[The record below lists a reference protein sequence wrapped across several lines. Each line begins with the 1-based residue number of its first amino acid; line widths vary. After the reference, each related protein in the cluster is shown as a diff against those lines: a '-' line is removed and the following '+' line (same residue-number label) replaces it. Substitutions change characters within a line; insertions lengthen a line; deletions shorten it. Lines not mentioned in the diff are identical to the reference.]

1 MRWSFKDSKLAW
13 YEYGWAMLPVV
24 LLVLGGAVGGLCAA
38 VAIACNLYVMRSR
51 LRPAWRYSLAG
62 LATVAAAGAYL
73 GVAGMISI
81 QLITAESV
89 DRDLQKAPVFVAL
102 KKADPAVHAKL
113 VEQLTDARKR
123 TPAAIKAATG
133 EAVTTVVDRL
143 APHASDQAVIDR
155 ARVLALELDQI
166 GAKNAD
172 ACFSFLYPGQS
183 PMTDWRPY
191 ISPEVTKFE
200 EAAIVSV
207 LETGAADPKPVPEQP
222 QVQEA
227 LRQVAQRLV
236 AQFGE
241 DAVNM
246 LGKEPAVADRARF
259 CALTAA
265 FYKEVLS
272 LPRVKTVQL
281 LRFLFAKHSAA

>member
-1 MRWSFKDSKLAW
+1 MRWSKLAW

-24 LLVLGGAVGGLCAA
+24 LLVAGGAVRGLCAA
-38 VAIACNLYVMRSR
+38 AAIACNLYVMRSR
-51 LRPAWRYSLAG
+51 LRPACRYSLAG
-62 LATVAAAGAYL
+62 LATVAAAGGYL
-73 GVAGMISI
+73 GIAGVISV

-102 KKADPAVHAKL
+102 KKADSAVYAKL
-113 VEQLTDARKR
+113 VEQLTDVRKR
-123 TPAAIKAATG
+123 TPAAIKAATS
-133 EAVTTVVDRL
+133 EAMTTVVDRL

-191 ISPEVTKFE
+191 ISSEVTKFE
-200 EAAIVSV
+200 EAAVVSV
-207 LETGAADPKPVPEQP
+207 LETGATDPMPVPEQP
-222 QVQEA
+222 QVQES
-227 LRQVAQRLV
+227 LGQVAQRLV
-236 AQFGE
+236 VQFGE

-246 LGKEPAVADRARF
+246 LGKEPAAADRAKL

-281 LRFLFAKHSAA
+281 LRFLFAKRSAA

>member
-24 LLVLGGAVGGLCAA
+24 LLVVGGAVGGLCAA
-38 VAIACNLYVMRSR
+38 AAIACNLYVMRSR
-51 LRPAWRYSLAG
+51 LRPVWRYSLAG

-73 GVAGMISI
+73 GVAGVISVR
-81 QLITAESV
+81 LITAESV
-89 DRDLQKAPVFVAL
+89 DRDLQKTPVFVAL
-102 KKADPAVHAKL
+102 KKADPAVYAKL
-113 VEQLTDARKR
+113 VEQLTDVRKR
-123 TPAAIKAATG
+123 TPAAIKAATS
-133 EAVTTVVDRL
+133 EAMTTVVDRL

-166 GAKNAD
+166 GAENTD

-191 ISPEVTKFE
+191 ISSEVTKFE
-200 EAAIVSV
+200 EAAVVSV
-207 LETGAADPKPVPEQP
+207 LETGATDPKPVPEQS
-222 QVQEA
+222 QVQES

-241 DAVNM
+241 DAINM
-246 LGKEPAVADRARF
+246 LGKEPAVADRAKL

-281 LRFLFAKHSAA
+281 LRFLFAKRSAA